1 MSTDI
6 KNQDTG
12 MFTPEEQE
20 ILELTKK
27 VRVDTLKKMV
37 EKGVPERSGDIRVLV
52 ELSSSLDKVIND
64 TATNRLKMQDT
75 QNNKAN
81 AEMIVAAIMAK
92 KDTNVNVNI
101 DRPSEL
107 PDEVIEIEVV
117 PGQTDINPAKL
128 NPSEFLPQDTEE

>member
-37 EKGVPERSGDIRVLV
+37 EQGVPERSGDIRVLV

-128 NPSEFLPQDTEE
+128 NPSEFLPQDIEE